1 MQVRDREED
10 LVKTTRRVLVVV
22 VAVLALVSADAVA
35 GGFLKYEGIDG
46 ESKDRQHK
54 GWIDIESWN
63 WGMEQSESTTTRS
76 VRGSG
81 RANFKSLVF
90 SKKVDSAT
98 PKFMRYFAEG
108 TRLGEVLLEVSLG
121 GERPAT
127 LRMVLT
133 NAQVTSVHIEDAAGE
148 GRPMEHISISFTKVK
163 VIHTSPRGSVEFD
176 WDIQSGSGR

>member
-63 WGMEQSESTTTRS
+63 WGMERSTNMTARS
-76 VRGSG
+76 MRGTG
-81 RANFKSLVF
+81 GANFKGLVVT
-90 SKKVDSAT
+90 KKADSAT
-98 PKFMRYFAEG
+98 PVFMRYFAEG

-127 LRMVLT
+127 FRMVLT

-163 VIHTSPRGSVEFD
+163 VIHTGPRGSVEFD